1 MSDTY
6 KDLQFTSFPDSV
18 QSFVTMLNMA
28 TTDAVAVSGYQA
40 AMEAGNT
47 SLAQQYY
54 SQIVNADISCANSSQ
69 NCYEYFSRNDDGN
82 GIKRGELTQ
91 KIIKKL
97 AKRDSKYQERWDKI
111 WSDMSLLKF
120 KRKEFDD
127 YWLWNHEFYNAKIED
142 LKYIYNK
149 IK

>member
-1 MSDTY
+1 
-6 KDLQFTSFPDSV
+6 
-18 QSFVTMLNMA
+18 
-28 TTDAVAVSGYQA
+28 
-40 AMEAGNT
+40 MEYICFRRFKGNAICGEVNIPKA
-47 SLAQQYY
+47 SLLYIDNDY
-54 SQIVNADISCANSSQ
+54 LIYNADVICVNSSQ

-97 AKRDSKYQERWDKI
+97 AKRDGKYQERWDKI

-127 YWLWNHEFYNAKIED
+127 YWLWNHEFYNASIKE
-142 LKYIYNK
+142 LEYIYNK

>member
-1 MSDTY
+1 
-6 KDLQFTSFPDSV
+6 
-18 QSFVTMLNMA
+18 
-28 TTDAVAVSGYQA
+28 
-40 AMEAGNT
+40 MEYVCFKRFKGNAICGEVNIPKA
-47 SLAQQYY
+47 SLLYIDNDY
-54 SQIVNADISCANSSQ
+54 LIYNADVICANSSH

-127 YWLWNHEFYNAKIED
+127 YWLWNHEFYNASIND
-142 LKYIYNK
+142 LEYIYNK

>member
-1 MSDTY
+1 
-6 KDLQFTSFPDSV
+6 
-18 QSFVTMLNMA
+18 
-28 TTDAVAVSGYQA
+28 
-40 AMEAGNT
+40 MEYVCFRRFKGNAICGEVNIPKA
-47 SLAQQYY
+47 SLLYIDNDY
-54 SQIVNADISCANSSQ
+54 LIYNADVICTNSSQ

-127 YWLWNHEFYNAKIED
+127 YWLWNHEFYNASIND
-142 LKYIYNK
+142 LEYIYNK

>member
-1 MSDTY
+1 
-6 KDLQFTSFPDSV
+6 
-18 QSFVTMLNMA
+18 
-28 TTDAVAVSGYQA
+28 
-40 AMEAGNT
+40 MEYICFRRFKGNAICGEVNIPKA
-47 SLAQQYY
+47 SLLYIDNDY
-54 SQIVNADISCANSSQ
+54 LIYNADVICANSSQ
-69 NCYEYFSRNDDGN
+69 NCYEYVSRNDDGN

-120 KRKEFDD
+120 NRKEFDD
-127 YWLWNHEFYNAKIED
+127 YWLWNHEFYNASIND
-142 LKYIYNK
+142 LEYIYNK

>member
-1 MSDTY
+1 
-6 KDLQFTSFPDSV
+6 
-18 QSFVTMLNMA
+18 
-28 TTDAVAVSGYQA
+28 
-40 AMEAGNT
+40 MEYVCFRRFKGNAICGEVNIPKG
-47 SLAQQYY
+47 SLLYIDNDY
-54 SQIVNADISCANSSQ
+54 LIYNADVICTNSSQ

-97 AKRDSKYQERWDKI
+97 AKRDNKYQERWDKI

-127 YWLWNHEFYNAKIED
+127 YWLWNHEFYNASIND
-142 LKYIYNK
+142 LEYIYNK

>member
-1 MSDTY
+1 
-6 KDLQFTSFPDSV
+6 
-18 QSFVTMLNMA
+18 
-28 TTDAVAVSGYQA
+28 
-40 AMEAGNT
+40 MEYICFKRFKGNAICGEVNIPKA
-47 SLAQQYY
+47 SLLYIDNDY
-54 SQIVNADISCANSSQ
+54 LIYNADVICANSSQ

-127 YWLWNHEFYNAKIED
+127 YWLWNHEFYNASIKE
-142 LKYIYNK
+142 LEYIYNK

>member
-1 MSDTY
+1 
-6 KDLQFTSFPDSV
+6 
-18 QSFVTMLNMA
+18 
-28 TTDAVAVSGYQA
+28 
-40 AMEAGNT
+40 MEYVCFRRFKGNAICGEVNIPKA
-47 SLAQQYY
+47 SLLYIDNDY
-54 SQIVNADISCANSSQ
+54 LIYNADVICVNSSQ

-97 AKRDSKYQERWDKI
+97 AKRDGKYQERWDKI

-127 YWLWNHEFYNAKIED
+127 YWLWNHEFYNASIKE
-142 LKYIYNK
+142 LEYIYNK